1 LEVPLLGRRFSDAAA
16 TVPIKKRRI
25 QLEVARSPSPPLK
38 MASPRACLE
47 MLTAKDRSEAT
58 AKPKVAQ
65 DLKDAEIVEEVQLE
79 SKGPSNGDAVA
90 SDVGSGEYEAERH
103 HLKVDERENVE
114 DSHFRHIN
122 DDEVMGAC
130 KVMAPGNIVD
140 SKGKMIDVGHD
151 IIKVVTEGTQCS
163 MLDDMDDDS
172 AGKLKEKYESG
183 KRNRDVNDQYICTAN
198 KFTQDESSQVVSAVD
213 LQQPEVLTALE
224 GDTDACSGERQAKT
238 SSGWEM
244 HADGLSPRS
253 RLSDTKDLGL
263 KLGQTVQEAAKGGDF
278 SCSDPSVEGSHRDD
292 RNGPLRND
300 LRADEEGS
308 SSIVATEKDTDVSG
322 ARDER
327 GNFPENES
335 TVSELENTNTGT
347 VSTSRQ
353 SSRTRDD
360 RLHWDL
366 NMDYAEWERPTEEDM
381 TCDMELKFRVTAET
395 VGESRRGNQEVQ
407 GDHQSGH
414 LDAYEDLDPLLE
426 KGRSE
431 QWCAPDTAQDGTGTS
446 DTTACAGRDG
456 EVLEAPVIAYHA
468 EQLAVT
474 KVTGEP
480 GVHGVTLNSP
490 ENVLLTKASAEVNR
504 AEELEERKDLGLE
517 ASNFANEEPVMGA
530 DTLADNTDIPNSAG
544 AAKYQGGRVTVCQ
557 KVDND
562 VCMETSTSPTYS
574 DKEFAKS
581 DGSSKEPS
589 ADLEKVGP
597 SDDVVMESRRF
608 SDGEGLPSSPHGR
621 TSSSAVEELEAEHV
635 DYGDSDCRDDYEP
648 EADESRHLSGMH
660 AESRLQA
667 VDVAVEGPADLSR
680 ASLGPTARSHAAVPG
695 SQGDE
700 KKYSTKLNPEG
711 GLLSKVVCGSSVDC
725 NGSSIKGSTAD
736 ANRLFPTSEL
746 KIPSKSYADENLASN
761 GEVWTGNGHFIMG
774 LILC

>member
-1 LEVPLLGRRFSDAAA
+1 MPLLGRRFSDAAA

-38 MASPRACLE
+38 MASPRARLE

-90 SDVGSGEYEAERH
+90 SDVGSGECEAERH

-122 DDEVMGAC
+122 DDEVMGAY
-130 KVMAPGNIVD
+130 KVMAPGSIVD

-172 AGKLKEKYESG
+172 AGKLKEKYESS
-183 KRNRDVNDQYICTAN
+183 KRNRDANDQYMYTAN

-213 LQQPEVLTALE
+213 LQQPEVSTALE

-263 KLGQTVQEAAKGGDF
+263 KLGQAVQEAAKGGDF

-292 RNGPLRND
+292 RNGPLCND

-395 VGESRRGNQEVQ
+395 VGESRQGNQEVQ

-414 LDAYEDLDPLLE
+414 LDGYEDLDPLLE

-431 QWCAPDTAQDGTGTS
+431 QLCAPDTAQDGTGTS
-446 DTTACAGRDG
+446 GTTACAGRDG
-456 EVLEAPVIAYHA
+456 EVLETPVIAYNP

-490 ENVLLTKASAEVNR
+490 ENVLLTKASAEMNR
-504 AEELEERKDLGLE
+504 AEELEERKDSGLE
-517 ASNFANEEPVMGA
+517 TSNFANEEPVMGA
-530 DTLADNTDIPNSAG
+530 GTLADNTDISNSAG

-711 GLLSKVVCGSSVDC
+711 GLLSKVVCGSSMDC
-725 NGSSIKGSTAD
+725 NGSSIQGSTAD

-761 GEVWTGNGHFIMG
+761 GEVWTGNGHLIMG